1 MADEKIQPQGGEKF
15 TLILNPDGKTPWE
28 EDGSIIDDLI
38 GHKSLLRNDN
48 LYEYIL
54 ETSVYPREHK
64 ALHGLR
70 LATEKHAWG
79 MMATSA
85 DEGQFLS
92 LLMRLINAK
101 NTLEI
106 GVFTG
111 YSLLSTALALPED
124 GKVIGL
130 DTSRQSY
137 DIGVPFFE
145 EAGVAHKID
154 FRQGPALDTL
164 HTLVKEEKNH
174 GFFDFI
180 FVDADKDNY
189 MNYHPLLLKLVRLG
203 GVIGYDNTLW
213 MGSVAEKDDESLPK
227 WCTFYKKYIM
237 ELNKFLASDS
247 RLEISQLPI
256 SDGIALCRRIV

>member
-1 MADEKIQPQGGEKF
+1 MADGKIELGGGEKF
-15 TLILNPDGKTPWE
+15 FHNVHPDAKTPWE
-28 EDGSIIDDLI
+28 GDKPMYQNIA
-38 GHKSLLRNDN
+38 HKSLLRDDN

-64 ALHGLR
+64 ALQGLR
-70 LATEKHAWG
+70 LATEKHAWSIL
-79 MMATSA
+79 ATSA

-101 NTLEI
+101 NTIEI

-124 GKVIGL
+124 GKVIAL
-130 DTSRQSY
+130 DISRESY
-137 DIGVPFFE
+137 DIGAPFFE

-164 HTLVKEEKNH
+164 QTFVKEEKNH

-213 MGSVAEKDDESLPK
+213 AGSVANEDEESMPDVVR
-227 WCTFYKKYIM
+227 FYKKYII

-247 RLEISQLPI
+247 RLEISQLSI
-256 SDGIALCRRIV
+256 GDGITLCRRIV